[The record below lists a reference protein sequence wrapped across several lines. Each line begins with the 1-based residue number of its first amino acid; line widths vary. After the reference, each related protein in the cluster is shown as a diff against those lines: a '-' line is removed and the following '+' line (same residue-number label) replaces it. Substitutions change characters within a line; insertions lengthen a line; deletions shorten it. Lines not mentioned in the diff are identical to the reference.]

1 LIIVFQPIEY
11 ATDPD
16 LAGIYVIFDD
26 GVLLQLAV
34 KEFYEVSYYL
44 GEWFCQP
51 CPGFHYRGTCSHV
64 DRAKRFYEKMMCSD
78 GYYNK

>member
-1 LIIVFQPIEY
+1 MIIVFQPIEY

-16 LAGIYVIFDD
+16 LAGIYIIFDD

-34 KEFYEVSYYL
+34 KGTHQFYEVSYYL
-44 GEWFCQP
+44 GEWF
-51 CPGFHYRGTCSHV
+51 V

-78 GYYNK
+78 GHYNK